1 MRHPMVSQWVENR
14 LVISFAASLVTGVVL
29 VKQLPFP
36 ASDDVLHMILLERPY
51 LFFAIKYAYEAML
64 FSTPLIVFSAL
75 LSLAYIFLLRPD
87 AESRYLPLPPYP
99 EPSLR
104 NDLFV
109 VIGEIHHLKKTG
121 RMENPKWLVIPERG
135 LYTGMAIVG
144 ATGSGKTSGCMF
156 PFAEQVFSYRAH
168 NKDERPSGMVLEV
181 KGDFCHKVR
190 KLLAKYGRGE
200 DYLEVS
206 LHAEFRYNPLHNDQ
220 DAYALAFGIASL
232 LNNLFGK
239 GKEPFWQQA
248 YTNLVKFIILLHK
261 VLYDYVTLFDV
272 YACAINPKLLQ
283 RKIEEGEMRFQAEY
297 LMIDVEA
304 FEADSGLDPHGFLL
318 DETAMRM
325 KAPCTETLKQYL
337 IEHRIPYEHQAE
349 SGGQGQWKPIRDDRK
364 QQQFESVKRWF
375 FEDWQRIEPK
385 LRTSIVEGISVFLS
399 LFDDNPDVKRVFCPP
414 KETYDPV
421 ANKNAVY
428 GTPLPPF
435 SELIEQ
441 GKVVALNFPVAMN
454 PGLSKAIGTLM
465 KQDFQRAMLGRI
477 PEMEQHKDRHFRPV
491 LFLCDEYQSFAT
503 VGESDPSGDE
513 KFFSLSRQ
521 SKCIPIVATQSIS
534 SLRSTLPGESW
545 RSLFQTFRTK
555 IFLSLSDDFSAET
568 ASRLCGK
575 EEVLRPNYSISENG
589 QDARV
594 SMLTGKATA
603 HKATLSTSKSYNTQ
617 TLPIFEPKI
626 FTELKNAQAI
636 ALAYDGLNPLPPCF
650 CYLKPYFLD
659 PNVSYFDH
667 LAAGRI

>member
-1 MRHPMVSQWVENR
+1 MKSQIARAWIENR
-14 LVISFAASLVTGVVL
+14 IVISSALSLVAGVL
-29 VKQLPFP
+29 LMRQMPFP
-36 ASDDVLHMILLERPY
+36 ASDDVLRMILLERPY
-51 LFFAIKYAYEAML
+51 LFLGIKYAYEAML
-64 FSTPLIVFSAL
+64 FSTPLILFSML
-75 LSLAYIFLLRPD
+75 FSLAYIFMVRTN
-87 AESRYLPLPPYP
+87 AELRYLPLPPYP
-99 EPSLR
+99 RPSTR
-104 NDLFV
+104 KDLFL
-109 VIGEIHHLKKTG
+109 VIGEMHHPKKAE
-121 RMENPKWLVIPERG
+121 RAESPQWLTIPERG
-135 LYTGMAIVG
+135 LYTGMVIVG

-156 PFAEQVFSYRAH
+156 PFAEQILSYRAIY
-168 NKDERPSGMVLEV
+168 KDERPAGLVLEV

-190 KLLAKYGRGE
+190 KLLAQYGRSE

-206 LHAEFRYNPLHNDQ
+206 LDAEYRYNPLHNDQ
-220 DAYALAFGIASL
+220 DAYALAYGIASL

-283 RKIEEGEMRFQAEY
+283 RKIEEGEVRFQAEY

-304 FEADSGLDPHGFLL
+304 FEADPGLDAHGFAL

-325 KAPCTETLKQYL
+325 KAPYTETLKHYL
-337 IEHRIPYEHQAE
+337 AEHRIPYEHQAE
-349 SGGQGQWKPIRDDRK
+349 SGGSGEWKTIRDDRK
-364 QQQFESVKRWF
+364 QQQFEAVKRWF

-421 ANKNAVY
+421 ANRNGTY

-441 GKVVALNFPVAMN
+441 GKVVALNFPVSMN
-454 PGLSKAIGTLM
+454 PGLSRTVGTLM

-477 PEMEQHKDRHFRPV
+477 PEMEQQKERHFRPV

-513 KFFSLSRQ
+513 KFFALSRQ

-534 SLRSTLPGESW
+534 SLRSALPGESW
-545 RSLFQTFRTK
+545 RSLLQTFRTK
-555 IFLSLSDDFSAET
+555 IFMSLSDDFSADT

-594 SMLTGKATA
+594 SMLTGRATA

-617 TLPIFEPKI
+617 TLPTFEPKI
-626 FTELKNAQAI
+626 FAELKNAQAI
-636 ALAYDGLNPLPPCF
+636 VLAYDGLNPLPPCF

-667 LAAGRI
+667 LASGRI